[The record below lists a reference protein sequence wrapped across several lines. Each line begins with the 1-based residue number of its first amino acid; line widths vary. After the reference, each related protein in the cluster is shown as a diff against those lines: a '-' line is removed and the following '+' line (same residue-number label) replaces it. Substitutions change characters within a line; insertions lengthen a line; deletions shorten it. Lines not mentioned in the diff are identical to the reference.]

1 MKFFLRIFKR
11 IFLFLAIMT
20 CISCGDDRTAYQAP
34 QGTLEINKNIF
45 SMIEAV
51 FQSLSCING
60 SFLYANEKRFLTGD
74 ESNSGINMDDVM
86 AMFQALADSSDKNQY
101 GEIVR
106 LVYF

>member
-1 MKFFLRIFKR
+1 MR
-11 IFLFLAIMT
+11 
-20 CISCGDDRTAYQAP
+20 
-34 QGTLEINKNIF
+34 INKNIF